1 MRITHFS
8 SIAKSLVAVAPLFF
22 GACGSDTG
30 GPGPDTGAS
39 GGTSGGHDGPSIGT
53 GGVSDSLDG
62 AAVGSGGTIGTGG
75 IIGTGGAVGTGGG
88 GNLDASPP
96 DAAATDV
103 PVKPVDAATA
113 PDGSGASDGKG
124 IDAASDAAS
133 KDGPLAG
140 SPRVIIFVWDGL
152 RPDSVTTQDTP
163 NLAKLR
169 DQTGANFTDNHAVF
183 PTFTMM
189 NGAAFA
195 TGAYPGTHGFY
206 GNTEYQPG
214 PTGLDSAGNSVKFAQ
229 PVFTEDWSILH
240 DLDNYYIGQNNSALF
255 LVDTLFQ
262 AAHRAG
268 LKTAAVGKS
277 GPAYLQDYREDGT
290 GGVILDENMAYPKS
304 FASAL
309 LGAGFALPA
318 NTVHVPY
325 DGGVVSLDASN
336 GDPTATTNSDIVR
349 FSDKITY
356 DPRSALGSPH
366 NAKNEYMMGI
376 YTSYILPQL
385 QPNLTLIWFRNPDST
400 EHTFGPGSPDYLDA
414 LHDQDKLL
422 GQLQAKLTQLGMD
435 GTTDVIVV
443 SDHGHSLVA
452 GDPKFFPLR
461 EITASPDGG
470 AGVVGAIDPQG
481 YSVSGDV
488 RTADLLAKAGFAHV
502 YDGVGCTQD
511 PVMSGIKANG
521 DPLYAGQTDDATG
534 TACGKGANY
543 KYTTGAFLVP
553 DPVPSDAIVIA
564 ANGGSD
570 YLYIPSH
577 QATIVTA
584 VVTAL
589 QQRKQYGAIFVRSI
603 YNAIP
608 GTMSLKD
615 IKVEGA
621 TRDSPP
627 TPDIIVSFDWDDTA
641 VTASNG
647 AVPGT
652 EYESAQNNR
661 GMHGSFSPIDVHNT
675 LVAAGPDFKTG
686 FKDTYPSGNV
696 DVAPTA
702 AYLLGL
708 SLPQANG
715 RVLKEALIGQTV
727 SYTATTSS
735 TKVGPVTLSMSCN
748 PDDLLCVSPA
758 TEISYSMTLTTKV
771 LTMDNNTTET
781 YFDKAKAT
789 RQ

>member
-1 MRITHFS
+1 
-8 SIAKSLVAVAPLFF
+8 
-22 GACGSDTG
+22 
-30 GPGPDTGAS
+30 
-39 GGTSGGHDGPSIGT
+39 T
-53 GGVSDSLDG
+53 GGV
-62 AAVGSGGTIGTGG
+62 
-75 IIGTGGAVGTGGG
+75 
-88 GNLDASPP
+88 LDAGDVPSP
-96 DAAATDV
+96 DA
-103 PVKPVDAATA
+103 KVDASLADATRIDAYVPLADA
-113 PDGSGASDGKG
+113 PIAADAKVAIDNQSVDGSKDAPGPQTGK
-124 IDAASDAAS
+124 
-133 KDGPLAG
+133 
-140 SPRVIIFVWDGL
+140 VIIFVWDGL
-152 RPDSVTTQDTP
+152 RPDSVTAQDTP

-169 DQTGANFTDNHAVF
+169 DQTGTNFKDNHAVF

-195 TGAYPGTHGFY
+195 TGSYPATHGFY

-214 PTGLDSAGNSVKFAQ
+214 PTGVDSAGNAVKFDQ

-240 DLDNYYIGQNNSALF
+240 GLDTYYISQNNSALF

-290 GGVILDENMAYPKS
+290 SGVILDENMAFPKS
-304 FASAL
+304 FATSL
-309 LGAGFALPA
+309 LGAGFVLPA
-318 NTVHVPY
+318 NSIHVPY
-325 DGGVVSLDASN
+325 DGGVISLDAGN
-336 GDPTATTNSDIVR
+336 GSPTATTSARLATLSDGVT
-349 FSDKITY
+349 S

-366 NAKNEYMMGI
+366 DAKNEYMMNV
-376 YTSYILPQL
+376 YTGYILPQL
-385 QPNLTLIWFRNPDST
+385 QPDLTLIWFRNPDST

-422 GQLQAKLTQLGMD
+422 GQLQTKLTQLGLD
-435 GTTDVIVV
+435 TATDLIVV

-452 GDPKFFPLR
+452 GDPTIFPLR
-461 EITASPDGG
+461 GITSSPDGG
-470 AGVVGAIDPQG
+470 AGVVGAVDPQG

-488 RTADLLAKAGFAHV
+488 RTADLLKRAGFSHV
-502 YDGVGCTQD
+502 YDGVGCTPD
-511 PVMSGIKANG
+511 PVLSGIKANG
-521 DPLYAGQTDDATG
+521 DPLYSVQIDDATG
-534 TACGKGANY
+534 TACGKPNY

-553 DPVPSDAIVIA
+553 ATVPTDAVVIA

-570 YLYIPSH
+570 YLYVPSH
-577 QATIVTA
+577 DSALVTS

-589 QQRKQYGAIFVRSI
+589 QERKQYGAIFVRSA
-603 YNAIP
+603 YSIP

-615 IKVEGA
+615 IKVEGI

-641 VTASNG
+641 VTGSNG
-647 AVPGT
+647 ALPGT

-661 GMHGSFSPIDVHNT
+661 GMHGSFGPTDVHNT
-675 LVAAGPDFKTG
+675 LIAAGPHFKA
-686 FKDTYPSGNV
+686 FQDTYPSGNV

-702 AYLLGL
+702 AFLLGL

-715 RVLKEALIGQTV
+715 RVLKEAIVGQTV

-735 TKVGPVTLSMSCN
+735 TKVGPVTVPMVCN
-748 PDDLLCVSPA
+748 PDDLDCATPA
-758 TEISYSMTLTTKV
+758 TETKYSMTLTTKV
-771 LTMDNNTTET
+771 LVLDNGTSET

-789 RQ
+789 RE

>member
-1 MRITHFS
+1 VKVTHFLPS
-8 SIAKSLVAVAPLFF
+8 ALKVSVVVLALCAV
-22 GACGSDTG
+22 ACGSDTG
-30 GPGPDTGAS
+30 GSP
-39 GGTSGGHDGPSIGT
+39 
-53 GGVSDSLDG
+53 
-62 AAVGSGGTIGTGG
+62 GTGG
-75 IIGTGGAVGTGGG
+75 ISGGAGGASGSLDAAPNGAGGSSNPDGPISAGTGGTLGTGGAVGT
-88 GNLDASPP
+88 
-96 DAAATDV
+96 DAAARL
-103 PVKPVDAATA
+103 DAPPADA
-113 PDGSGASDGKG
+113 PGIGAGEDGSS
-124 IDAASDAAS
+124 IDSS
-133 KDGPLAG
+133 KDGPIPQA
-140 SPRVIIFVWDGL
+140 RKVIIFVWDGL
-152 RPDSVTTQDTP
+152 RPDSVTAQNTP

-169 DQTGANFTDNHAVF
+169 DQTGVNFTDNHSVF

-195 TGAYPGTHGFY
+195 TGSYPGTHGFY

-214 PTGLDSAGNSVKFAQ
+214 PIGNDATGKTVAFGQ

-240 DLDNYYIGQNNSALF
+240 DLDNYYVGQSNSALF

-290 GGVILDENMAYPKS
+290 GGVILDENMAFPRS
-304 FASAL
+304 FAAAL
-309 LGAGFALPA
+309 LGAGFTLPA
-318 NTVHVPY
+318 NTTHVPY
-325 DGGVVSLDASN
+325 DGGVIALDAGN
-336 GDPTATTNSDIVR
+336 GNPTGTTSANIVTLADGVT
-349 FSDKITY
+349 S

-385 QPNLTLIWFRNPDST
+385 RPDLSLIWFRNPDST

-414 LHDQDKLL
+414 LRDQDKLL
-422 GQLQAKLTQLGMD
+422 GQLQAELSLLGLD
-435 GTTDVIVV
+435 ASTDVIVV

-452 GDPKFFPLR
+452 GDPGFFPLR
-461 EITASPDGG
+461 GIGTGPDGG
-470 AGVVGAIDPQG
+470 AGVVAAIDPQG

-488 RTADLLAKAGFAHV
+488 RTADLLTRAGFAHV
-502 YDGVGCTQD
+502 YDGVGCTSD
-511 PVMSGIKANG
+511 PVMSGIKASG
-521 DPLYAGQTDDATG
+521 APLYPVQTDDAAG
-534 TACGKGANY
+534 SVCGKGANY
-543 KYTTGAFLVP
+543 AYTTGAFLVP
-553 DPVPSDAIVIA
+553 ATVPSDAVIIA

-577 QATIVTA
+577 QAALVTS

-589 QQRKQYGAIFVRSI
+589 QERKGYGAIFVRSA
-603 YNAIP
+603 YGAVP

-627 TPDIIVSFDWDDTA
+627 TPDIIVSFDWNDTA
-641 VTASNG
+641 VTASNA

-675 LVAAGPDFKTG
+675 LIAGGPDFKTA
-686 FKDTYPSGNV
+686 FQDLYPSGNV

-702 AYLLGL
+702 AYVLGL
-708 SLPQANG
+708 SMPQANG
-715 RVLKEALIGQTV
+715 RVLKEALRGQTV
-727 SYTATTSS
+727 SYAATTS
-735 TKVGPVTLSMSCN
+735 TTQVGPVTLPMVCN
-748 PDDLLCVSPA
+748 PDDLACASPA
-758 TEISYSMTLTTKV
+758 SETKYSMTLTTKV
-771 LTMDNNTTET
+771 LVMDNNTSET

>member
-1 MRITHFS
+1 M
-8 SIAKSLVAVAPLFF
+8 
-22 GACGSDTG
+22 GTG
-30 GPGPDTGAS
+30 GSSGPIDATPTGT
-39 GGTSGGHDGPSIGT
+39 GGAVGTGGSIGT
-53 GGVSDSLDG
+53 GGTV
-62 AAVGSGGTIGTGG
+62 VTGG
-75 IIGTGGAVGTGGG
+75 SVGTGGAVGTGGG
-88 GNLDASPP
+88 LGLDAALA
-96 DAAATDV
+96 DAPAR
-103 PVKPVDAATA
+103 
-113 PDGSGASDGKG
+113 
-124 IDAASDAAS
+124 DAASTTVDGAKTFDVGGAVDGRAIDAGSNDGPMAAS
-133 KDGPLAG
+133 PK
-140 SPRVIIFVWDGL
+140 VIIFVWDGL
-152 RPDSVTTQDTP
+152 RPDSITTQDTP

-169 DQTGANFTDNHAVF
+169 DQQGVNFTDNHSVF

-214 PTGLDSAGNSVKFAQ
+214 PSGSDSAGKAVNFSQ

-240 DLDNYYIGQNNSALF
+240 NLDNYYVGQNNSALF

-277 GPAYLQDYREDGT
+277 GPAFLQDYREDGT
-290 GGVILDENMAYPKS
+290 GGVILDENMAFPRT
-304 FASAL
+304 FATSL

-318 NTVHVPY
+318 NTTHVPY
-325 DGGVVSLDASN
+325 DGGVISLDASN
-336 GDPTATTNSDIVR
+336 GNPTGTTNANVVLLADGVTS
-349 FSDKITY
+349 

-376 YTSYILPQL
+376 YTNYILPQI
-385 QPNLTLIWFRNPDST
+385 QPDLSLIWFRNPDST

-422 GQLQAKLTQLGMD
+422 GQLQAKLVQLGLNAA
-435 GTTDVIVV
+435 TDIIVV

-452 GDPKFFPLR
+452 GDPSFFPLR
-461 EITASPDGG
+461 GIAASPDGG
-470 AGVVGAIDPQG
+470 AGIVGATDPQG

-488 RTADLLAKAGFAHV
+488 RTADLLTRAGIAHV
-502 YDGVGCTQD
+502 YDGVGCTSD
-511 PVMSGIKANG
+511 PVLSGIKASG
-521 DPLYAGQTDDATG
+521 DPLYPAQTDDATG
-534 TACGKGANY
+534 SACGKGANFT
-543 KYTTGAFLVP
+543 YTTGAFLVP
-553 DPVPSDAIVIA
+553 STVPSDAVIIA

-577 QATIVTA
+577 QATIVTS

-589 QQRKQYGAIFVRSI
+589 QERKQYGAIFVRSTFG
-603 YNAIP
+603 AIP
-608 GTMSLKD
+608 GTLSLKD
-615 IKVEGA
+615 IKVEGP

-627 TPDIIVSFDWDDTA
+627 TPDIIVSFDWNDTA
-641 VTASNG
+641 VTASNA

-675 LVAAGPDFKTG
+675 LVAGGPDFKTA
-686 FKDTYPSGNV
+686 FQDTYPSGNV
-696 DVAPTA
+696 DVAPTV

-715 RVLKEALIGQTV
+715 RVLKEALRGQTV
-727 SYTATTSS
+727 NYTVTPSS
-735 TKVGPVTLSMSCN
+735 TKVGPVTLPMVCN
-748 PDDLLCVSPA
+748 PDDIACASPSSE
-758 TEISYSMTLTTKV
+758 TTYSMTLTTKTLV
-771 LTMDNNTTET
+771 VDNNNSVT

>member
-1 MRITHFS
+1 MRIAQFS
-8 SIAKSLVAVAPLFF
+8 SALNLLVAFVTFSAV
-22 GACGSDTG
+22 GCGSDTG
-30 GPGPDTGAS
+30 GPGP
-39 GGTSGGHDGPSIGT
+39 GT
-53 GGVSDSLDG
+53 GGSTGSHDG
-62 AAVGSGGTIGTGG
+62 ASVATGGSGPVDGPTTGAG
-75 IIGTGGAVGTGGG
+75 GSVGTGGAVGIGDGGSLDAALADAPGRDVALDSVDASKALDVGVAGDTREIDGGG
-88 GNLDASPP
+88 G
-96 DAAATDV
+96 
-103 PVKPVDAATA
+103 
-113 PDGSGASDGKG
+113 G
-124 IDAASDAAS
+124 S
-133 KDGPLAG
+133 KDGPIAG
-140 SPRVIIFVWDGL
+140 SPKVIIFVWDGL
-152 RPDSVTTQDTP
+152 RPDSITTQDTP

-169 DQTGANFTDNHAVF
+169 DQQGVNFTDNHSVF

-214 PTGLDSAGNSVKFAQ
+214 PTGNDSAGKAVNFTQ

-240 DLDNYYIGQNNSALF
+240 NLDNFYVGQNNSALF

-277 GPAYLQDYREDGT
+277 GPAFLQDYREDGT

-304 FASAL
+304 FATSLLSAGL
-309 LGAGFALPA
+309 ALPA
-318 NTVHVPY
+318 NTTHVPY
-325 DGGVVSLDASN
+325 DGGAISLDASN
-336 GDPTATTNSDIVR
+336 GNPTGTTNVNIVLLADGVT
-349 FSDKITY
+349 S
-356 DPRSALGSPH
+356 DPRAALGSPH

-376 YTSYILPQL
+376 YTNYILPQVRPDL
-385 QPNLTLIWFRNPDST
+385 SLIWFRNPDST
-400 EHTFGPGSPDYLDA
+400 EHTFGPGSPNYLDA

-422 GQLQAKLTQLGMD
+422 GLLQAKLTQLGID
-435 GTTDVIVV
+435 VATDIIVV

-452 GDPKFFPLR
+452 GDPSFFPLR
-461 EITASPDGG
+461 GIANSPDGG
-470 AGVVGAIDPQG
+470 AGVVGATDPQG

-488 RTADLLAKAGFAHV
+488 RTADLLTRAGIAHV
-502 YDGVGCTQD
+502 YDGVGCTTD
-511 PVMSGIKANG
+511 PVLSGIKANG
-521 DPLYAGQTDDATG
+521 DPLYPAQTDDATG
-534 TACGKGANY
+534 TVCGKGANF

-553 DPVPSDAIVIA
+553 ATVPSDAVIIA

-570 YLYIPSH
+570 YLYVPSH
-577 QATIVTA
+577 QATIVTSI
-584 VVTAL
+584 VTAL
-589 QQRKQYGAIFVRSI
+589 QARKQYGAIFVRST
-603 YNAIP
+603 YGAIL

-615 IKVEGA
+615 IKVEGV

-627 TPDIIVSFDWDDTA
+627 TPDIIVSFDWNDTA
-641 VTASNG
+641 VTASNA

-675 LVAAGPDFKTG
+675 LVAGGPDFKTA
-686 FKDTYPSGNV
+686 FQDTYPSGNV

-708 SLPQANG
+708 SLPQADG
-715 RVLKEALIGQTV
+715 RILKEALRGQTV
-727 SYTATTSS
+727 SYTVTPSS
-735 TKVGPVTLSMSCN
+735 TKVGPVTLPMVCN
-748 PDDLLCVSPA
+748 PDDVACASPA
-758 TEISYSMTLTTKV
+758 TETTYSMTLTTKTLV
-771 LTMDNNTTET
+771 MDNNTSVT

>member
-1 MRITHFS
+1 MAPS
-8 SIAKSLVAVAPLFF
+8 S
-22 GACGSDTG
+22 
-30 GPGPDTGAS
+30 
-39 GGTSGGHDGPSIGT
+39 
-53 GGVSDSLDG
+53 
-62 AAVGSGGTIGTGG
+62 
-75 IIGTGGAVGTGGG
+75 
-88 GNLDASPP
+88 
-96 DAAATDV
+96 
-103 PVKPVDAATA
+103 
-113 PDGSGASDGKG
+113 
-124 IDAASDAAS
+124 
-133 KDGPLAG
+133 
-140 SPRVIIFVWDGL
+140 RVIIFVWDGL
-152 RPDSVTTQDTP
+152 RPDSITTQDTP

-169 DQTGANFTDNHAVF
+169 DQSGVNFTDNHAVF

-214 PTGLDSAGNSVKFAQ
+214 PSGNDSAGKLVNFSQ
-229 PVFTEDWSILH
+229 PVFTEDWSILR
-240 DLDNYYIGQNNSALF
+240 DLDNYYVGQNNSALF

-277 GPAYLQDYREDGT
+277 GPAFLQDYREDGT
-290 GGVILDENMAYPKS
+290 GGVILDENMAFPLA
-304 FASAL
+304 FADAL
-309 LGAGFALPA
+309 LSAGLALPA
-318 NTVHVPY
+318 NTAHVPY
-325 DGGVVSLDASN
+325 DGGTVSLDASN
-336 GDPTATTNSDIVR
+336 GNPTGTTNADIVYL
-349 FSDKITY
+349 SDGVTS
-356 DPRSALGSPH
+356 DPRAALGSPH

-376 YTSYILPQL
+376 YTSYILPL
-385 QPNLTLIWFRNPDST
+385 VKPDLSLIWFRNPDST
-400 EHTFGPGSPDYLDA
+400 EHTFGPGSPDSLDA

-422 GQLQAKLTQLGMD
+422 GQLQTKLAQLGMD
-435 GTTDVIVV
+435 ASTDIIVV

-452 GDPKFFPLR
+452 GDPKVFPLR
-461 EITASPDGG
+461 GITSPDGG
-470 AGVVGAIDPQG
+470 AGVVGAVDPNG

-488 RTADLLAKAGFAHV
+488 RTADLLTQAGFAHV
-502 YDGVGCTQD
+502 YDGIGCTLD
-511 PVMSGIKANG
+511 PVLSGIKANG
-521 DPLYAGQTDDATG
+521 DPLYPVQTDDATG
-534 TACGKGANY
+534 TSCGKGASF
-543 KYTTGAFLVP
+543 KYNTGSFVVP
-553 DPVPSDAIVIA
+553 ATVPADAVIIA

-577 QATIVTA
+577 QSTLVAS

-589 QQRKQYGAIFVRSI
+589 QSRKQYGAIFVRST

-608 GTMSLKD
+608 GTLSLKD
-615 IKVEGA
+615 IKVEGV

-627 TPDIIVSFDWDDTA
+627 TPDIIVSFDWDDGA

-675 LVAAGPDFKTG
+675 LVASGPDFKTG
-686 FKDTYPSGNV
+686 FQDTYPSGNV

-702 AYLLGL
+702 AHLLGL

-715 RVLKEALIGQTV
+715 RVLKEALRGQTV
-727 SYTATTSS
+727 NYTVTPSTT
-735 TKVGPVTLSMSCN
+735 KAGPVTLSKVCN
-748 PDDLLCVSPA
+748 PDDVACASSA
-758 TEISYSMTLTTKV
+758 IETTYSMTLTIKTLAV
-771 LTMDNNTTET
+771 DSNTSVT